1 MSASSSHLPPLGAW
15 LRLAPGRT
23 VPVAVAI
30 LGLGL
35 LVQGTLWI
43 QLKYGNGPTSQ
54 AGRNARNGESQEAPG
69 PVPSLLIEP
78 RLEAPDIRS
87 PWQELLER
95 SRHAAARGETEEAIR
110 LLEEAETQVPL
121 QPAPLAEIAVQL
133 EKCLAPARAIKLW
146 EKVHQF
152 GSSAGV
158 YYSAADAKLS
168 LIQAKA
174 AESGESDANASKA
187 GPVRFGKVTA
197 RELPQSTPAKRLFV
211 LSVPIQKLADV
222 DLQVKDV
229 SVQVLFYDQ
238 VSGRFLERTNASRS
252 WKWISAPVDWRNEAV
267 ETLEIEYRQGPNHSR
282 TEERRYFGYV
292 ASIYFK
298 DKLLDTRADPPR
310 LGQQYPPSR
319 ILGRDPAP

>member
-1 MSASSSHLPPLGAW
+1 MDAPSTPLSFPFAW
-15 LRLAPGRT
+15 LRSLPKGNT
-23 VPVAVAI
+23 VPVA
-30 LGLGL
+30 LGVLGMG
-35 LVQGTLWI
+35 LVSQSVLWLNLRMAHDHPSADA
-43 QLKYGNGPTSQ
+43 QRAL
-54 AGRNARNGESQEAPG
+54 RENADAF

-87 PWQELLER
+87 QWQELLER
-95 SRHAAARGETEEAIR
+95 SRHAAARGETDEAIR

-133 EKCLAPARAIKLW
+133 EKCFAPARAIKLW

-168 LIQAKA
+168 LIQARA
-174 AESGESDANASKA
+174 AESGDAEASQGRS
-187 GPVRFGKVTA
+187 GPVRFGKLSA
-197 RELPQSTPAKRLFV
+197 RDLPQNTPARRLFV
-211 LSVPIQKLADV
+211 LSVPIQKLSDAEI
-222 DLQVKDV
+222 QVKDL

-238 VSGRFLERTNASRS
+238 INGRVLERTNAARS
-252 WKWISAPVDWRNEAV
+252 WKWVSAPVDWRDEAV
-267 ETLEIEYRQGPNHSR
+267 ENLEIEYRQGPNHSR

-292 ASIYFK
+292 ASLYFK
-298 DKLLDTRADPPR
+298 DKLLDTKADPPR

-319 ILGRDPAP
+319 ILGKESAP